1 MAMTVFDAMMGGQLS
16 VLTTEEL
23 QAELARR
30 KQPKA
35 LKPQPLDN
43 PDWTMLKELCRGYI
57 EVIAE
62 SGVDGVDED
71 VRQLIFEEAI
81 MAVYGKRIF
90 DWVNAQ

>member
-1 MAMTVFDAMMGGQLS
+1 MTRNLNA
-16 VLTTEEL
+16 LTTKEL

-30 KQPKA
+30 NQPKPPT
-35 LKPQPLDN
+35 PQPVEN

-81 MAVYGKRIF
+81 MSTYGKRIF